1 MTKAKQ
7 NGVQVVMVLH
17 GAHFHRTPLNCEL
30 FGVEPGEKESGKGK
44 RGNSQNVAGSE
55 KRGGGLVLRRTMLG

>member
-7 NGVQVVMVLH
+7 NGVQVVVVLH
-17 GAHFHRTPLNCEL
+17 GAHFHRTPLNSEV
-30 FGVEPGEKESGKGK
+30 FRVEPEEKESGKGK

-55 KRGGGLVLRRTMLG
+55 KRGGLVLRRTTLG